1 MKVKEKEFPLNKI
14 AYIGKEGTRE
24 KKKKMKKQRREK
36 YRIAEYGDAFFGTFD
51 WINERSF
58 DISTRISEIS
68 DVSLF

>member
-24 KKKKMKKQRREK
+24 KEEDEKKQRKEK

-51 WINERSF
+51 
-58 DISTRISEIS
+58 
-68 DVSLF
+68 